1 MTESLFS
8 GMKVIDCGSYIAA
21 PASTTVLAEYG
32 ADVIKIEPLGIGDA
46 YRQVS
51 GLPGMPESELEYG
64 ALMTNRSKRG
74 LAIDLDTDDGRRVA
88 HRLVADADVFV
99 TNLPLRS
106 RGKLGL
112 DYETLSALND
122 RLVYGSFTA
131 FGEVGDEAGKP
142 GFDTT
147 AYWARSGLMDQVRVS
162 ASDEPAKSV
171 PGLGDHPSAMALYAG
186 IITAL
191 FQRERTG
198 KGSLVRS
205 SLLANGM
212 WANGYLGTA
221 ALNSAQWAPRPP
233 RRESLNALS
242 TPYECR
248 DGRFLLLGIL
258 NEERHW
264 PVLCE
269 CLGLP
274 DLPNDPRYA
283 TKPDRLVNST
293 ALFEQLQGTFA
304 TNDRDHW
311 QAALQA
317 GGIVFE
323 VVATAADVCTDEQA
337 ARNGVLVPFADAP
350 TVRTIGTPFS
360 VEGIERVP
368 VTLPPAVGQHT
379 DELLAEAGFTP
390 DEIESMRAC
399 GTIA

>member
-21 PASTTVLAEYG
+21 PASTTIMAEYG
-32 ADVIKIEPLGIGDA
+32 ADVIKIEPLGVGDS

-51 GLPGMPESELEYG
+51 TLPGMPASELEYG

-74 LAIDLDTDDGRRVA
+74 LAIDLDTADGRRVV
-88 HRLVADADVFV
+88 HRLAADADVFV

-106 RGKLGL
+106 RGKLGI
-112 DYETLSALND
+112 DYETLAGLNQ

-131 FGEVGDEAGKP
+131 FGEQGEEAAKP

-162 ASDEPAKSV
+162 AAEEPAKSV

-186 IITAL
+186 IVTAL

-221 ALNSAQWAPRPP
+221 ALNHAQWMPRPP
-233 RRESLNALS
+233 RSQSLNALS
-242 TPYECR
+242 TPYQCR

-258 NEERHW
+258 NEDRHW
-264 PVLCE
+264 PVLCS

-274 DLPNDPRYA
+274 DLPNDPRFA
-283 TKPDRLVNST
+283 TKADRLASST
-293 ALFEQLQGTFA
+293 ALFELLQATFA
-304 TNDRDHW
+304 QQDRDHW
-311 QAALQA
+311 QQVLHA

-323 VVATAADVCTDEQA
+323 IVATGDDLSCDDQA
-337 ARNGVLVPFADAP
+337 ARNGVLIEFADAP
-350 TVRTIGTPFS
+350 AVRTIGTPFS
-360 VEGIERVP
+360 VDGIQRVP
-368 VTLPPAVGQHT
+368 TTLPPSVGQHT
-379 DELLAEAGFTP
+379 AELLAEAGFTP
-390 DEIESMRAC
+390 PEIDAMRAA